1 MLKNNL
7 TIIWVVIL
15 IFGLISISFAADAQ
29 LLTPKADIPP
39 TSALSVSVSKIVG
52 NTWTAG
58 QSSIDFGSLF
68 YSFEYKSF
76 IAACYYAID
85 VGVSSNALNWE
96 VKHETTSMSNGSET
110 MDENINV
117 VFMKQLDDRNAIELL
132 KVNFAESN
140 GKIFNKSQLT
150 EGWLRIYYG
159 LATGKAGGDAPNAKP
174 IGASK
179 TFGNYQGTVKITMT
193 EN

>member
-1 MLKNNL
+1 MVKNNL
-7 TIIWVVIL
+7 IIIWVIIL
-15 IFGLISISFAADAQ
+15 IFGLIPISFAADAQ

-39 TSALSVSVSKIVG
+39 TSALKVTVSKIVG
-52 NTWTAG
+52 NVWVKD
-58 QSSIDFGSLF
+58 QPSIDFGTLYYNF
-68 YSFEYKSF
+68 DYKSF
-76 IAACYYAID
+76 VSACYYAID

-96 VKHETTSMSNGSET
+96 VKHETTSMSNGSEIL
-110 MDENINV
+110 DENINV
-117 VFMKQLDDRNAIELL
+117 VFMKQLNDRNATELL

-150 EGWLRIYYG
+150 DGWLRIYYG
-159 LATGKAGGDAPNAKP
+159 LATGQADKDAPNAKP
-174 IGASK
+174 IGPSK

>member
-1 MLKNNL
+1 MFKNNVI
-7 TIIWVVIL
+7 IIWVIIL
-15 IFGLISISFAADAQ
+15 IFGLIPISFAADAQ

-39 TSALSVSVSKIVG
+39 TSALNVSVSKIVG
-52 NTWTAG
+52 NTWTTG
-58 QSSIDFGSLF
+58 QSSIDFGTLF
-68 YSFEYKSF
+68 YKFEYKSF
-76 IAACYYAID
+76 ISACYYAID
-85 VGVSSNALNWE
+85 VGVSSNALNWQ

-140 GKIFNKSQLT
+140 GKVFNKSQLT
-150 EGWLRIYYG
+150 DGWLRIYYG
-159 LATGKAGGDAPNAKP
+159 VATGKAGDDAPNAKP